1 MAAKTLIDEAG
12 GRGEGA
18 NVPEGNFDNEEIYP
32 LPPSSPLVSNSPRD
46 IMSSMRT
53 PHASKTQGEEMW
65 RRTIWTQQY
74 LVSTSCPHVPKP

>member
-32 LPPSSPLVSNSPRD
+32 LPPSSPLVSNSPQD
-46 IMSSMRT
+46 LMSWSIPHT
-53 PHASKTQGEEMW
+53 PMYPSLETFERWPFKNWFASFFLKT
-65 RRTIWTQQY
+65 
-74 LVSTSCPHVPKP
+74 